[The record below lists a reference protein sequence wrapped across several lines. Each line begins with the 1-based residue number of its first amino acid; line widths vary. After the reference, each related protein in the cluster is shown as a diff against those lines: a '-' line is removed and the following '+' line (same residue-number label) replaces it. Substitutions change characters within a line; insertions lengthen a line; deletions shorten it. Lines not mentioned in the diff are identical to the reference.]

1 MKYINN
7 YKLFLLKESIFNQ
20 KIVDL
25 SLKRYELEQSN
36 LKTGDLFTLKQMY
49 DKYLKRF
56 EKENIEKENIENILT
71 IKEFAYAL
79 GFRDK
84 DFENKTE
91 EEIENMTYNYELDND
106 NTEQMKDYELYDEIS
121 KLCKYDD
128 DLLVLYSEY
137 SKALYNENYEKC
149 NILKKEI
156 ENYIIDESDI
166 DDDDDDDDDFV
177 LSRFG

>member
-49 DKYLKRF
+49 DGYLERLK
-56 EKENIEKENIENILT
+56 KENIENIPT

-84 DFENKTE
+84 DFENKTD
-91 EEIENMTYNYELDND
+91 EEIENMTYNYELEHD

-128 DLLVLYSEY
+128 DLLILYSEY
-137 SKALYNENYEKC
+137 AKALYNENYEKC

-156 ENYIIDESDI
+156 ENYIIDESDN
-166 DDDDDDDDDFV
+166 DDDDDDDDDFI